1 MRLSGRRG
9 PRTPRSPSDLVVVS
23 PVRSGCARHARGT
36 SDLLKMADSGPM
48 CVDYTHLGHLV
59 FLPSGNAA
67 LTKGVTM
74 WV

>member
-1 MRLSGRRG
+1 
-9 PRTPRSPSDLVVVS
+9 
-23 PVRSGCARHARGT
+23 
-36 SDLLKMADSGPM
+36 M